1 MNLFDLAGD
10 ERTKVQLALRREEP
24 PMVLEKKA
32 STYRMIAA
40 GTFVVLALM
49 ISVTAFYK
57 RQSVMRMEQ
66 RTQSLQLQVQSL
78 KDQLQNLRDQA
89 QSLKDRSAKS
99 ARPNN

>member
-1 MNLFDLAGD
+1 
-10 ERTKVQLALRREEP
+10 
-24 PMVLEKKA
+24 MVLEKKT
-32 STYRMIAA
+32 STYRMIVA

-49 ISVTAFYK
+49 MSATAFYK

-89 QSLKDRSAKS
+89 QSLKDQSAKS